1 MMRWLPVLFVALVGS
16 FTLLEGAPAPA
27 LPEELDDAE
36 LYTEEGKNVVTCAL
50 CATVVEDVMILLQNG
65 TVTDQQIIDYIINTC
80 ITLNIF
86 SNPDL
91 VCGGVASTALP
102 TIKYIFDTGV
112 VIPGNICGM
121 LLQGQDCALSDPEP
135 LEWVIAPSANPKP
148 PVNAPSQPPPD
159 SPTIKVLHLADIHY
173 DPEYLAGSNAMC
185 GDPLCCRATSGEV
198 VNATDAA
205 GYWGDYRTCDMPW
218 YLIEDAV
225 SQMAT
230 RHPDVGYIIW
240 TGDLTP
246 HDVWSTAKEENI
258 YIIDRLMTLM
268 TQYFPGVPVYPT
280 LGNHESHPV
289 NTFAP
294 PEITDPEFSTS
305 WLYDEADRQWA
316 RWLPAEVSS
325 TIRYGGFY
333 TALVQP
339 GLRIVSMNMN
349 YCYTLNYWTYYKSQD
364 PASSLLWLNQ
374 ILEQAELNG
383 EKVHILSHI
392 PPGNGD
398 CWTIFS
404 REFSKIINRFESTVA
419 AQFYGHT
426 HKDEYKVFYDT
437 VEVTRPVNVA
447 FIAPSL
453 TTYSKLNPGYRTY
466 TVDGQRPGSTWSVLD
481 FSTFIMNLT
490 EANQRGS
497 EVAPVWS
504 ELYQAK
510 QEYGL
515 TDLSPQSMDML
526 FQRMLTD
533 DALFQLYFKNHHKNA
548 DEVVA
553 EGCTNR
559 CKSNLLCRIVTTD
572 IADQS
577 KCDNIRHQ
585 LFSHPEF

>member
-1 MMRWLPVLFVALVGS
+1 MMRCLPFLFVALVGS
-16 FTLLEGAPAPA
+16 FTLLNGAPAPA

-36 LYTEEGKNVVTCAL
+36 FYTEDGKNVVTCAL

-65 TVTDQQIIDYIINTC
+65 TVTDQQIIDYIIDTC
-80 ITLNIF
+80 AKLNVF
-86 SNPDL
+86 TNPDQ
-91 VCGGVASTALP
+91 VCGGLTAIALP
-102 TIKYIFDTGV
+102 TIRYIFSTGV

-121 LLQGQDCALSDPEP
+121 LLQGQECGLSDPEP
-135 LEWVIAPSANPKP
+135 LEWAIAPSSNPKP
-148 PVNAPSQPPPD
+148 PFNEPSQPPPD

-173 DPEYLAGSNAMC
+173 DPEYLAGANAMC

-205 GYWGDYRTCDMPW
+205 GYWGDYRSCDMPW

-258 YIIDRLMTLM
+258 YIIDRLMTLI

-289 NTFAP
+289 NTFSP
-294 PEITDPEFSTS
+294 PEITDPELSTS

-374 ILEQAELNG
+374 ILEEAELNG

-437 VEVTRPVNVA
+437 VELTRPVNVA

-497 EVAPVWS
+497 EAAPVWS

-515 TDLSPQSMDML
+515 TDLTPQSMDML

-577 KCDNIRHQ
+577 KCENIRHQ

>member
-1 MMRWLPVLFVALVGS
+1 MMRWLPLLFVALLGS
-16 FTLLEGAPAPA
+16 SFPLLVEGAPAP
-27 LPEELDDAE
+27 ELAIEFGDDVI
-36 LYTEEGKNVVTCAL
+36 TEDGKNVVTCTL
-50 CATVVEDVMILLQNG
+50 CATIVEDVVIMLENG
-65 TVTDQQIIDYIINTC
+65 TVTDDQIINYIIDTC
-80 ITLNIF
+80 ARLNIF
-86 SNPDL
+86 SNPDQ
-91 VCGGVASTALP
+91 VCGGMAAIALP
-102 TIKYIFDTGV
+102 TIKYIFSTGV

-121 LLQGQDCALSDPEP
+121 LLQGQVCGLSDPEP
-135 LEWVIAPSANPKP
+135 LEWTIAPSSNVKP
-148 PVNAPSQPPPD
+148 PVNQPSQPPTG

-173 DPEYLAGSNAMC
+173 DPEYLAGSLAVC
-185 GDPLCCRATSGEV
+185 GDPLCCRASSGDV

-205 GYWGDYRTCDMPW
+205 GYWGDYRTCDLPW
-218 YLIEDAV
+218 YLIENSV
-225 SQMAT
+225 SQMASL
-230 RHPDVGYIIW
+230 HPDVGYIIW

-246 HDVWSTAKEENI
+246 HDVWSTAKDENI
-258 YIIDRLMTLM
+258 MIIDRLMTLVA
-268 TQYFPGVPVYPT
+268 QYFPGVPVYPT

-294 PEITDPEFSTS
+294 PEITDPEFNTA

-364 PASSLLWLNQ
+364 PASSLLWLSQ
-374 ILEQAELNG
+374 VLEEAELAG

-392 PPGNGD
+392 PPGSGD

-426 HKDEYKVFYDT
+426 HKDEYKIFYDT
-437 VEVTRPVNVA
+437 VDVNRPVNVA

-466 TVDGQRPGSTWSVLD
+466 TVDGQRPDSTWSVLD
-481 FSTFIMNLT
+481 FNTYIMNLT
-490 EANQRGS
+490 DANQKGS
-497 EVAPVWS
+497 EVDPVWY

-510 QEYGL
+510 QEYNL
-515 TDLSPQSMDML
+515 TDLTPQSMDEL
-526 FQRMLTD
+526 FQRMKAD
-533 DALFQLYFKNHHKNA
+533 DALFQLYYKNYYKNA
-548 DEVVA
+548 DEAVA
-553 EGCTNR
+553 EGCNNR
-559 CKSNLLCRIVTTD
+559 CKSNMLCRIVTTD

-577 KCDNIRHQ
+577 KC
-585 LFSHPEF
+585 